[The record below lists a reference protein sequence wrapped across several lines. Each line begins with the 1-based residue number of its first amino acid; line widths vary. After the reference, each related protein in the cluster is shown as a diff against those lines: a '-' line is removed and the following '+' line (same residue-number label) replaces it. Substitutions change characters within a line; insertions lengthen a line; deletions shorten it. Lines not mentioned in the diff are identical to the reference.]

1 MSTEKNPESLLPKI
15 ARQRSSFQNTHTHTH
30 THTTPY
36 DQVEHLHLKDT
47 GREMQIPPTRLL
59 FKIGICLGAVLQS
72 DLRVLFP
79 RLDVLQKTAE

>member
-1 MSTEKNPESLLPKI
+1 
-15 ARQRSSFQNTHTHTH
+15 
-30 THTTPY
+30 
-36 DQVEHLHLKDT
+36 
-47 GREMQIPPTRLL
+47 MQIPPTRLL